1 MTPLL
6 FFLSNRR
13 QLLLHQQLHDNFCRI
28 RHRGAWTEDGG
39 DTGFV
44 EEVIVLRGDDTTG
57 GDHDI
62 RTVEFLEFLDDLRDE
77 GLVTC
82 RERGDTQYMD
92 IVLHRLFSCLC
103 RSLEQLSHIDR
114 QTLRLSEG
122 RGYALVYILCRA

>member
-1 MTPLL
+1 M
-6 FFLSNRR
+6 R
-13 QLLLHQQLHDNFCRI
+13 LLLHQQLHDNFCRI
-28 RHRGAWTEDGG
+28 RHRRTRTEDGG
-39 DTGFV
+39 NAGFV
-44 EEVIVLRGDDTTG
+44 EEVVVLRGDDTTG

-62 RTVEFLEFLDDLRDE
+62 RTAEFLELLDDLRDE

-82 RERGDTQYMD
+82 REAGDTQYMD

-103 RSLEQLSHIDR
+103 RSLEQRSHIDR

>member
-1 MTPLL
+1 MHNH
-6 FFLSNRR
+6 FRAICYRSA
-13 QLLLHQQLHDNFCRI
+13 
-28 RHRGAWTEDGG
+28 GAEDGG

-44 EEVIVLRGDDTTG
+44 EEVIVLRGDDTTVTLLSV
-57 GDHDI
+57 
-62 RTVEFLEFLDDLRDE
+62 RTAEFLELLDDLRDE

-82 RERGDTQYMD
+82 REAGDTQYMD

-103 RSLEQLSHIDR
+103 RSLEQGSHIDR